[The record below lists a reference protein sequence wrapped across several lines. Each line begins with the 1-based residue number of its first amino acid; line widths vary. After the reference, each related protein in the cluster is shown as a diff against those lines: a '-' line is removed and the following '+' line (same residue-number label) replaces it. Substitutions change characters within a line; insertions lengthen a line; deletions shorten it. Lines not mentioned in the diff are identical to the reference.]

1 MFITPSGIVIA
12 VKLAQ
17 PENARSLMRSPLVI
31 VTVLSWLLL
40 MWFAANAG
48 IVAVSIGQPLNAFS
62 PMLVTLSGIVT
73 EVKPVQPSNALAP
86 MLVTLSGIVIGVKL
100 VQSLNAFSPMLVT
113 VSGIVMVWMYD
124 C

>member
-1 MFITPSGIVIA
+1 MLVTLSGIVIA

-48 IVAVSIGQPLNAFS
+48 IVAVSIGQP
-62 PMLVTLSGIVT
+62 
-73 EVKPVQPSNALAP
+73 SNAPLS
-86 MLVTLSGIVIGVKL
+86 MSVTLSGIVIEVKP
-100 VQSLNAFSPMLVT
+100 VQPENALQPMLSPLVIVT
-113 VSGIVMVWMYD
+113 TLSWLFLI
-124 C
+124 